1 MNLVTEEEF
10 YTNAPENVT
19 EPEKTRDDDHARYL
33 ARLKWELLQRKQW
46 VSGIFCD
53 HLNIVGC
60 WDR

>member
-46 VSGIFCD
+46 VSGIF
-53 HLNIVGC
+53 
-60 WDR
+60 